1 MKCIICFHEIKDNI
15 VKPCNCINGFYHKEC
30 ILKWIKTKKKY
41 KNVCEI
47 CLYPY
52 ENISKEF
59 HYKKSNIILILM
71 NLTFITI
78 NILLWKSYINQYHLN
93 DNFNILCLTG
103 ICIISVFFTIFNFLF
118 FLISILYLSSSDL
131 YYIDY
136 KILQFY
142 KNSTNLNINNDV

>member
-1 MKCIICFHEIKDNI
+1 MNCIICFKEIQDDI
-15 VKPCNCINGFYHKEC
+15 VKPCNCKYGFYHKEC

-47 CLYPY
+47 CLQPY

-59 HYKKSNIILILM
+59 HFKKSNIILIYL
-71 NLTFITI
+71 NLTFIVI
-78 NILLWKSYINQYHLN
+78 NIFLWISYINQESNMKHV
-93 DNFNILCLTG
+93 LCLTK
-103 ICIISVFFTIFNFLF
+103 ICMISVFFTIFNLAFC
-118 FLISILYLSSSDL
+118 LISVLYLCTSDL

-142 KNSTNLNINNDV
+142 KNSIHHLNISNDV

>member
-1 MKCIICFHEIKDNI
+1 MKCLICFNEIKNDI

-71 NLTFITI
+71 NLIFITI
-78 NILLWKSYINQYHLN
+78 NILLWKSYISQYDTNQPMHS
-93 DNFNILCLTG
+93 LCFTG
-103 ICIISVFFTIFNFLF
+103 ICIMSVFFTIFNFLF
-118 FLISILYLSSSDL
+118 FIISILYLSTSDL

>member
-1 MKCIICFHEIKDNI
+1 MKCLICFNEIKNDI

-71 NLTFITI
+71 NLIFITI
-78 NILLWKSYINQYHLN
+78 NILLWKSYISQYDTNQSMQ
-93 DNFNILCLTG
+93 ILCFTG
-103 ICIISVFFTIFNFLF
+103 ICIMSVFFTIFNFLF
-118 FLISILYLSSSDL
+118 FIISILYLSTSDL

-136 KILQFY
+136 KILQIY